1 MKFSSRL
8 VLPVLFASVLAGCEN
23 SATAYKIDGKDH
35 ALMLVREQRWAWSDE
50 IAQAVIAARL
60 PKCQRRVAIWPGNG
74 GGLDAGRA
82 VPVAQIDGYG
92 LTRLDRERT
101 PVAGVTLRGALQ
113 PHANRIRIGDIFAR
127 RQFGCIVVLTTVNVE
142 RDEIVAASI
151 FDKNGHRRRFVARVA
166 NVAADGTWS

>member
-35 ALMLVREQRWAWSDE
+35 ALMLVREQRWAWSDA

-74 GGLDAGRA
+74 SGPDMEVYEAG
-82 VPVAQIDGYG
+82 D
-92 LTRLDRERT
+92 RLW
-101 PVAGVTLRGALQ
+101 ALQ
-113 PHANRIRIGDIFAR
+113 QGR
-127 RQFGCIVVLTTVNVE
+127 RWYLASTEKCQVQDWNDPPASPPGPLVGSFRM
-142 RDEIVAASI
+142 RDGVMVFEAVTGGAV
-151 FDKNGHRRRFVARVA
+151 K
-166 NVAADGTWS
+166 